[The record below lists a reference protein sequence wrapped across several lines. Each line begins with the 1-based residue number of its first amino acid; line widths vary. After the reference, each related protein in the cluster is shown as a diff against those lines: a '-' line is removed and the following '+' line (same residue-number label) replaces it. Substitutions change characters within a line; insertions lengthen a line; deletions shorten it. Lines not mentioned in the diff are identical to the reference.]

1 MNIAELPVIG
11 PIFTEVS
18 TFFASFEGMSV
29 VDIVNCLIGF
39 IPGEIKFLNVLI
51 PVALIAVS
59 LVFALM
65 GRKLLN
71 VLKFLVCAGAGY
83 YLGAKLLFPLI
94 AGFVGGFGV
103 TDVIVGVVLA
113 VVCALLG
120 KVAYAVV
127 FAGIFGFASLMLLP
141 TYVVALQN
149 PVYSI
154 AAAVAVTVFVLL
166 FRGFVET
173 LSTSVLGGLGFATGL
188 YTTFVAVTAL
198 LGLGDHGTG
207 LYPVDPKWIIGSL
220 SAETILILAVATIV
234 ALIGFV
240 KQTKSR
246 HRF

>member
-1 MNIAELPVIG
+1 MNIAELPVVG
-11 PIFTEVS
+11 PIFTETS
-18 TFFASFEGMSV
+18 TFITTLKDMCIVDAVNYLVGM
-29 VDIVNCLIGF
+29 
-39 IPGEIKFLNVLI
+39 IPVELQFLNVLA
-51 PVALIAVS
+51 PVVLFAIS
-59 LVFALM
+59 LVFALT

-83 YLGAKLLFPLI
+83 YLGAKLVFPLI
-94 AGFVGGFGV
+94 AGFVGSMGV

-154 AAAVAVTVFVLL
+154 AAAVAVTVLVLL

-173 LSTSVLGGLGFATGL
+173 LSTSVLGGLGFGTGL
-188 YTTFVAVTAL
+188 YTAIVAITAL

-207 LYPVDPKWIIGSL
+207 IKISHDLLLVGSL
-220 SAETILILAVATIV
+220 SAETVVILAVATIV

-240 KQTKSR
+240 KQTKNR